1 MAARDVRK
9 NFNLFVD
16 GKGFAGQIEEFTPPK
31 LTLKTEEFR
40 AAGMDAPIE
49 LTMCLEKLEA
59 SFSLIAVDRAVL
71 AAFDVAEGKVVP
83 FVAREALES
92 FDGTVTPVIHTL
104 RGKVKEID
112 HGTLK
117 PGDKVGIKISMAV
130 TYYKLQHGRDV
141 ITEIDVE
148 NMVRVIDGKDT
159 AAPVRAALGM

>member
-49 LTMCLEKLEA
+49 LTMGLEKLEA

-71 AAFDVAEGKVVP
+71 AATWP
-83 FVAREALES
+83 RARWCRS
-92 FDGTVTPVIHTL
+92 W
-104 RGKVKEID
+104 
-112 HGTLK
+112 
-117 PGDKVGIKISMAV
+117 
-130 TYYKLQHGRDV
+130 
-141 ITEIDVE
+141 
-148 NMVRVIDGKDT
+148 
-159 AAPVRAALGM
+159 PVRRWSRSTAP